1 MVQIGTRFLS
11 FPFLPKVKEIQFKM
25 INDIYPCKEFL
36 RFRFTLDCNEC
47 TFRETESLEHLF
59 YLCKLSEKYLYV
71 WLSLKYV
78 IPDFDFKTVKYV
90 FFFLEL

>member
-1 MVQIGTRFLS
+1 MIFIPVRSSSDSDSPWIVMS
-11 FPFLPKVKEIQFKM
+11 APFVKQ
-25 INDIYPCKEFL
+25 
-36 RFRFTLDCNEC
+36 
-47 TFRETESLEHLF
+47 SLEHLF

-90 FFFLEL
+90 FFFWNCDVEYLVNNILILANCLIHKFRFF